1 MNVVFM
7 LGGCSLVLW
16 SWINAMDFLFGDKK
30 PRARSIVLAFACF
43 AVGSATCAYEI
54 VRGLP

>member
-7 LGGCSLVLW
+7 LVGCFLILW
-16 SWINAMDFLFGDKK
+16 SWISAMDFLFGDKK
-30 PRARSIVLAFACF
+30 PRSRSIVLAFVQF